1 MNQGWSLLRDT
12 QKSVTDVSAGQPAS
26 TMFCASRF
34 SKKIVGKILD
44 MMLPDAGLNKLSLSG
59 SNQANSRATNLDLL
73 NQMAS
78 PFELCFSCHVRTKRV
93 LNTFELAGI
102 TSGLCRTCKRSKL

>member
-1 MNQGWSLLRDT
+1 
-12 QKSVTDVSAGQPAS
+12 
-26 TMFCASRF
+26 
-34 SKKIVGKILD
+34 
-44 MMLPDAGLNKLSLSG
+44 
-59 SNQANSRATNLDLL
+59 
-73 NQMAS
+73 MAS